1 MTSMTRSELIETLA
15 LRQTNLNPNV
25 IEEAVKKTF
34 ELMITSL
41 ESGSRIEVR
50 GFGSFSL
57 RFRLPRVARNP
68 KTGEHVVT
76 EGKYALHFK
85 PGKEL
90 RDRVNESAGQARVE
104 EELVETA

>member
-1 MTSMTRSELIETLA
+1 MTSMTRSELIEALA
-15 LRQTNLNPNV
+15 EKHTQLSPNK
-25 IEEAVKKTF
+25 IESAVKITF
-34 ELMITSL
+34 ENMISAL
-41 ESGSRIEVR
+41 EKGARIEIR

-57 RFRLPRVARNP
+57 RYRLPRVARNP

-90 RDRVNESAGQARVE
+90 RDRVNESSKKEKE
-104 EELVETA
+104 EVTE